1 MSTGSQRGQRDLGRG
16 FVPFPDDRA
25 EEYRSAGYWRG
36 RALESIL
43 RDAATQWPDKPAV
56 IDATGSHTFAELDAL
71 ADRMAAALA
80 ARGIAPGDRVLLQ
93 LPNTRE
99 FAVAAFALLRAGVVP
114 VLCLP
119 GHRSAELGHF
129 AEV

>member
-1 MSTGSQRGQRDLGRG
+1 MGNVTCGRG
-16 FVPFPDDRA
+16 FVPFPDHRA

-36 RALESIL
+36 RALASISR

-80 ARGIAPGDRVLLQ
+80 GPWH
-93 LPNTRE
+93 
-99 FAVAAFALLRAGVVP
+99 RAGRPRAPAAAQHPGVRGGGVRAAAGRRGPGLVP
-114 VLCLP
+114 ARATVR
-119 GHRSAELGHF
+119 RSRATSPR
-129 AEV
+129 